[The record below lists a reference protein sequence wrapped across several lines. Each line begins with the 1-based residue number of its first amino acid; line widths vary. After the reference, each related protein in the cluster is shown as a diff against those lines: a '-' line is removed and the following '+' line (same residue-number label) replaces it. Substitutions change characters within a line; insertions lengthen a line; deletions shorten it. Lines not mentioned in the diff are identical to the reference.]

1 MTKSRIEAA
10 PSIRRLQR
18 LLRVSGILVSL
29 VPVAACSNAEPA
41 RIDGS
46 SPEKFEDSVAAARS
60 DLPYADRLTF
70 DRAIRTVGGRRHANR
85 EPDALARLTFDN
97 MTAAEIVADQRTR
110 EN

>member
-1 MTKSRIEAA
+1 MK
-10 PSIRRLQR
+10 RLAV
-18 LLRVSGILVSL
+18 LLVLALG
-29 VPVAACSNAEPA
+29 ACNSEPA

-85 EPDALARLTFDN
+85 QPDALARLTFDN
-97 MTAAEIVADQRTR
+97 MTAAEIVADQHTR